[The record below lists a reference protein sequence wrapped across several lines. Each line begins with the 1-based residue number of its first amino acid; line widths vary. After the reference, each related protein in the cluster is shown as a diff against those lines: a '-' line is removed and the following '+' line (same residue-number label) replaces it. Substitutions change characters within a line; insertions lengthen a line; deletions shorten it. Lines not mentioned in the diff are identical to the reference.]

1 MKSHRILM
9 HFSGIG
15 AICFSGFMLLSIA
28 SQLIG
33 LKFQFLPVGNLNP
46 EEIVHIYQNSG
57 FGIGV
62 FLRFV
67 AYVLLPL
74 TFCGLFPYLYSRTP
88 CLTRTGLVYGV
99 VAYFFFLAVTFIE
112 VGLVVSGGQGVLTS
126 FAGKNE
132 LYTISKILL
141 FLRIPTLLF
150 LSAFLFFWGLSWR
163 SLEHQLFRLGG
174 WFFLGAAALT
184 IIDAVFRLLSWQ
196 MCAGIAYIANV
207 LLISLAFIFAGSL
220 IFSEANKPAQK
231 NS

>member
-1 MKSHRILM
+1 MKSPRTLM

-15 AICFSGFMLLSIA
+15 AICFSGFMLLSIV

-33 LKFQFLPVGNLNP
+33 LKFQFLPVGKLSP
-46 EEIVHIYQNSG
+46 DEIVHIYQNSG

-74 TFCGLFPYLYSRTP
+74 TFCGLFPYFYSRTP

-99 VAYFFFLAVTFIE
+99 VAYFFFLAITFIE

-132 LYTISKILL
+132 FYTISKILL
-141 FLRIPTLLF
+141 FLRFPSLLF

-163 SLEHQLFRLGG
+163 SFDHRLFNLGG
-174 WFFLGAAALT
+174 WFFQSAAALT
-184 IIDAVFRLLSWQ
+184 IIGGVFRLLSWQ
-196 MCAGIAYIANV
+196 MCAGIAYMVNV
-207 LLISLAFIFAGSL
+207 LLISLAFIFAGSI
-220 IFSEANKPAQK
+220 IFSEANKPTKK
-231 NS
+231 NM